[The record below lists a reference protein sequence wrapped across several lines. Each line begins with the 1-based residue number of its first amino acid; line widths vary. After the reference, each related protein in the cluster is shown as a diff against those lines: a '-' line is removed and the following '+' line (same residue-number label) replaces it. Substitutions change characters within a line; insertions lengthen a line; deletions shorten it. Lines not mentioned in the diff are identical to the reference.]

1 MKAVWDT
8 KAKMAQR
15 QVAAYIRVSTDND
28 EQQSSFNLQRKE
40 FTDRINE
47 AVTKHTWNILIINS
61 NRKYSFIYTKVPG
74 APDYSRSYWEIDKT
88 SYILKE
94 TSKVTVYLVDKL
106 GVNLGTLDGN
116 LDSKKENIQ
125 VQTIKDSKN
134 ALYSYNSINS
144 NNIQYTYIY
153 ESIGNYKVSVFYN
166 SQIIG
171 KQKDINVAYQTVD
184 LQKSKLYYNIDNTN
198 DILMSTSIQTNIKSF
213 L

>member
-1 MKAVWDT
+1 
-8 KAKMAQR
+8 
-15 QVAAYIRVSTDND
+15 
-28 EQQSSFNLQRKE
+28 L

-116 LDSKKENIQ
+116 LDSKKVNIQ

-144 NNIQYTYIY
+144 NNIQYTYQV
-153 ESIGNYKVSVFYN
+153 ESF
-166 SQIIG
+166 
-171 KQKDINVAYQTVD
+171 
-184 LQKSKLYYNIDNTN
+184 
-198 DILMSTSIQTNIKSF
+198 
-213 L
+213 